1 LTSVILPLA
10 TALVLALVL
19 TPVARRLAVR
29 YDLLDRPVERS
40 SHTSPTPF
48 GGGHAIFVA
57 FWVTTVIVGWPLPR
71 PLVGLLIGSLL
82 LMVICTIDDKRNLPP
97 LPRLMAQLLVAL
109 IAWFWGVRVE
119 EIANPF
125 AAWVGP
131 EFIVMGLLSLPVTV
145 LWIAFVI
152 NAMNWLDGL
161 DGLAGG
167 ISAIAATTLALV
179 TASNPTTLAIAVPVA
194 ALAGSALGFLR
205 YNFPPATIFMGDTGA
220 MFLGYMLASLSVIGA
235 VKGPAAVVLF
245 VPLLV
250 LGLPIY
256 DSASTILKRLR
267 EGRSIF
273 RPDRGHLHH
282 RLRDGGLSV
291 RETVLFMYAIAG
303 LLCAIALGVWL
314 R

>member
-1 LTSVILPLA
+1 MTSIILPLA
-10 TALVLALVL
+10 IALVLALVL
-19 TPVARRLAVR
+19 TPVARRLAIR

-40 SHTSPTPF
+40 SHTAPTPF

-57 FWVTTVIVGWPLPR
+57 FWATTLVLGWPLSR
-71 PLVGLLIGSLL
+71 PLVGLLVGSMLL
-82 LMVICTIDDKRNLPP
+82 LVICTIDDKRNLPP

-109 IAWFWGVRVE
+109 IAWVWGVRVE
-119 EIANPF
+119 EVANPF

-131 EFIVMGLLSLPVTV
+131 EFIVMGLLSLPVTA
-145 LWIAFVI
+145 LWIVFVI

-161 DGLAGG
+161 DGLSGG
-167 ISAIAATTLALV
+167 VSAIAATTLALV
-179 TASNPTTLAIAVPVA
+179 TASNPNTLAIAVPVA
-194 ALAGSALGFLR
+194 ALAGSAIGFLR
-205 YNFPPATIFMGDTGA
+205 YNFPPASIFMGDSGA

-267 EGRSIF
+267 EGRPVY

-303 LLCAIALGVWL
+303 LLCVIALGVWL